1 MTECL
6 SKENRMKILINGV
19 VLDYQIEQEKT
30 IGDILGS
37 VEAECEKSGMTITG
51 LKANGTVVPADKLD
65 TLFSDPIDSITTLE
79 LTTISGE
86 DVRSM
91 LRELGKCFTAC
102 IPELQEVPVLLQTGK
117 DIRVMEIINACSS
130 NLRDL
135 YQIIPL
141 LSITGLPSSGP
152 DVNGVFLANYPA
164 ELSPILKELMAA
176 LESKDT
182 ILVGDLSEYELAP
195 RIEKLGSVLQTV

>member
-1 MTECL
+1 
-6 SKENRMKILINGV
+6 MKILINGIA
-19 VLDYQIEQEKT
+19 LDYQIEQEKT

-37 VEAECEKSGMTITG
+37 VEAECEKSGMTVTG
-51 LKANGTVVPADKLD
+51 LKANGSVVPADKLD
-65 TLFSDPIDSITTLE
+65 ALFSGALDSIATLE

-91 LRELGKCFTAC
+91 LRELGMSFTAC
-102 IPELQEVPVLLQTGK
+102 IPHLQEVPVLLQTGK
-117 DIRVMEIINACSS
+117 DMRVMEIINDCSS

-135 YQIIPL
+135 YKIIPL
-141 LSITGLPSSGP
+141 LSITGLPSCGP
-152 DVNGVFLANYPA
+152 DVNGISLADYPA
-164 ELSPILKELMAA
+164 ELSPILKELMGA

-195 RIEKLGSVLQTV
+195 RIERLGSALQTV